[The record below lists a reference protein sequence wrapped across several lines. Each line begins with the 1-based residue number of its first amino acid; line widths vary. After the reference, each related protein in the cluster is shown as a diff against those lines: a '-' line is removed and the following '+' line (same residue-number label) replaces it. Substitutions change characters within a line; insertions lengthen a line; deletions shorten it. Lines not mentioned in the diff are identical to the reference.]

1 MYVDDYLRE
10 DSDSER
16 PRRLRQGMLPSFR
29 RKKESRCFPEAV
41 GGSKVIIEYK
51 TVENGNA
58 KMLKVDKK
66 SYPADVKNVEKL
78 LERRIMTR
86 LLYVR
91 IVPIFAVD
99 AENIICHCQ

>member
-1 MYVDDYLRE
+1 M
-10 DSDSER
+10 
-16 PRRLRQGMLPSFR
+16 
-29 RKKESRCFPEAV
+29 
-41 GGSKVIIEYK
+41 
-51 TVENGNA
+51 ENGNA

-66 SYPADVKNVEKL
+66 SYAADVKNVEKL

-91 IVPIFAVD
+91 IVSIFAVD